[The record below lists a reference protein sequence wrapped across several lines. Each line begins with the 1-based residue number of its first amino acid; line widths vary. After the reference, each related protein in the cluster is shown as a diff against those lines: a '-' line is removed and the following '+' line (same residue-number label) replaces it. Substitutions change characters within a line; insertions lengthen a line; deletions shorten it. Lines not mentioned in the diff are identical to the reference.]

1 MSSVN
6 VLSQDA
12 TSYFQDI
19 IQARKK
25 RQDERIDDG
34 VESGTLSRANKERLE
49 KLKEKSDALVEKA
62 LEDDKISRDEYTRL
76 MKALDEQN
84 KLIDKFVKDKDSAK
98 SKTSDARVMQN
109 QEQILNILY
118 GRMDNIEA
126 KIKAGVES
134 GKIDAEE
141 KAKLEESLA
150 KTRDLLDKAMEDGSI
165 TKGELSEISKSQ
177 NILNRYAISYGRNR
191 RYSGLTSRYS
201 HSGDSAMDVQA

>member
-25 RQDERIDDG
+25 RQDERIEDG

-62 LEDDKISRDEYTRL
+62 LDD
-76 MKALDEQN
+76 QN

-98 SKTSDARVMQN
+98 VKASDARVMQN

-118 GRMDNIEA
+118 GRMDSIEA

-141 KAKLEESLA
+141 KAKLEESMA

-165 TKGELSEISKSQ
+165 TKGELGEISKSQ

>member
-25 RQDERIDDG
+25 RQDERIEDG
-34 VESGTLSRANKERLE
+34 VENGSLSGANKERLE
-49 KLKEKSDALVEKA
+49 KLKEKGDALVEKA
-62 LEDDKISRDEYTRL
+62 LEDGKISRDEYTRL

-84 KLIDKFVKDKDSAK
+84 KLIDKFVKDKDEHKAVN
-98 SKTSDARVMQN
+98 ARPMQN

-118 GRMDNIEA
+118 GRMDRIEA
-126 KIKAGVES
+126 KIKAGIES

-141 KAKLEESLA
+141 KAKLQESLA

-177 NILNRYAISYGRNR
+177 NLLNRQAVSYGRNR
-191 RYSGLTSRYS
+191 RYASHSSRYS
-201 HSGDSAMDVQA
+201 QPGDAAMDVQA

>member
-6 VLSQDA
+6 LLSQDA

-25 RQDERIDDG
+25 RQDELLEDG
-34 VESGTLSRANKERLE
+34 VDSGALSEANKERLE
-49 KLKEKSDALVEKA
+49 KLKEKNDALVEKA
-62 LEDDKISRDEYTRL
+62 LEDGKISRDEYTRL

-84 KLIDKFVKDKDSAK
+84 KLVDKFIQDKVAAK
-98 SKTSDARVMQN
+98 GIDARPMDN

-118 GRMDNIEA
+118 GRMDRIEA

-134 GKIDAEE
+134 GKIDDEE

-150 KTRDLLDKAMEDGSI
+150 KTRDLLDTAMEDGSI
-165 TKGELSEISKSQ
+165 SRGELSEISKSQ
-177 NILNRYAISYGRNR
+177 NILNRYAVSYGRNR
-191 RYSGLTSRYS
+191 RYASHSARYS
-201 HSGDSAMDVQA
+201 QTGDSAMDVKA